1 MGQRDSVL
9 ARLAVEAEL
18 SLTSAKLKE
27 ASGTRVIAHALVCTP
42 TPCKRMDQSYWAA
55 SAGHATAACMTCCI
69 P

>member
-27 ASGTRVIAHALVCTP
+27 ASGTCVAWMHPNLMQTHGP
-42 TPCKRMDQSYWAA
+42 K
-55 SAGHATAACMTCCI
+55 
-69 P
+69 